1 MKLKEDKMGYTK
13 TFEATFVRV
22 KHKID
27 FRLGTR
33 VVDLMEYLKYIP
45 PEATVDEVI
54 EDTGDGKT
62 STIEFHE
69 ERKGTKSE

>member
-1 MKLKEDKMGYTK
+1 MGYVK
-13 TFEATFVRV
+13 KVEATFVRV

-27 FRLGTR
+27 FRVGTR
-33 VVDLMEYLKYIP
+33 AIDLINFLKNVP

-54 EDTGDGKT
+54 EDIGDGST

-69 ERKGTKSE
+69 ECMKTE